1 MRPLQTT
8 VNASQ
13 PVVDRH
19 LVDVNILQSSTQAR
33 YINENASTSVNND
46 DLILENYETSNRIQ
60 EISLQLY

>member
-1 MRPLQTT
+1 
-8 VNASQ
+8 
-13 PVVDRH
+13 VVDRH

-60 EISLQLY
+60 EISIQLY